1 MINKQREFVG
11 IKLDTI
17 SLISLDSRAESMGMN
32 RSEFIKYCINQE
44 MERMKNESEAKAK
57 LNDFERL
64 MQTLIE
70 INAAV
75 HKSIDTTIYAKGVAA
90 KGFVQIQ
97 KALIKIFP
105 DKKELAD
112 IFTGEK

>member
-44 MERMKNESEAKAK
+44 MERMKNEAETKAK

-70 INAAV
+70 INGSV
-75 HKSIDTTIYAKGVAA
+75 HKSIETAA
-90 KGFVQIQ
+90 GTKQSIVRAMLQIQ
-97 KALIKIFP
+97 KAFVEAFP
-105 DKKELAD
+105 NNKNIIS